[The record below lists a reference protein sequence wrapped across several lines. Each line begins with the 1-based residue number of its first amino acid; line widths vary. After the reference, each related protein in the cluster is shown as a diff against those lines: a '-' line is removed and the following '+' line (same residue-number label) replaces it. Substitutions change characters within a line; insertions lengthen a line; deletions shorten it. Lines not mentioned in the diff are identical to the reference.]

1 MGEGELRRVR
11 ETGHSLVP
19 VRACENDGVP
29 VLMNFERS
37 VAQIG
42 DGAVEY
48 PSAAS
53 VGVGRMAAV
62 THEFAVEHFAMG
74 DGFFAG
80 SLLRRLRHR
89 WYYVRRC
96 GKRRRCAEFEGQ

>member
-19 VRACENDGVP
+19 VRAAENDGVP
-29 VLMNFERS
+29 VLMNFGRG

-48 PSAAS
+48 PGAAS

-74 DGFFAG
+74 DGFIAS
-80 SLLRRLRHR
+80 SLLRRLRYRQH
-89 WYYVRRC
+89 YVRGR
-96 GKRRRCAEFEGQ
+96 GKWSG